1 MGERA
6 SKEGPMECPKCGHEQ
21 DNTFECESCGIVF
34 EKYEQIQARLKGHEI
49 SKPIQISRR
58 MGSPKSKNSY
68 YTALGVAIGI
78 IACVA
83 LYRIFLH
90 SDTKEIKNEQ
100 LVKLTSAQEETI
112 REEQKVGGIKIAP
125 HNSKSTSEYI
135 ARAANATVLIETAWG
150 SGSGFFIDS
159 GCKVVTNSHVVHLD
173 PRRLESME
181 TQQNRLK
188 QIIEYEEQ
196 EIANAE
202 DGIRYISDR
211 GNRREV
217 EKFIKLKKE
226 RLEQLKI
233 RYQAF
238 TSTLESIKYG
248 SGLSE
253 LKVTLIDGSQYT
265 AIIAQLSERY
275 DLALLELLGSNCASI
290 EPGQSSRLRQGDPV
304 YTVGHPVGLR
314 HSVTSGIV
322 SGFRE
327 HAGVRLIQTDAPI
340 NPGNSGGPL
349 IDRNGE
355 VIGVNTMILADTEGI
370 GFAIPIEVVLD
381 EFQLE
386 TDFEE

>member
-1 MGERA
+1 
-6 SKEGPMECPKCGHEQ
+6 MECPKCGHEQ
-21 DNTFECESCGIVF
+21 ENTLECESCGIVF
-34 EKYEQIQARLKGHEI
+34 EKYEQIQARLKDQET

-68 YTALGVAIGI
+68 YTLVGVALGI
-78 IACVA
+78 ISCVMF
-83 LYRIFLH
+83 YWIFL
-90 SDTKEIKNEQ
+90 SSASKEDKNEE
-100 LVKLTSAQEETI
+100 LAKLTSGQENKI
-112 REEQKVGGIKIAP
+112 REERNISTVEIV
-125 HNSKSTSEYI
+125 SSTSRSTSDYI
-135 ARAANATVLIETAWG
+135 ARAANATVFIETAWG

-173 PRRLESME
+173 PRDVESME
-181 TQQNRLK
+181 KQQHRLQ
-188 QIIEYEEQ
+188 QIIEFEER
-196 EIANAE
+196 EIARAE
-202 DGIRYISDR
+202 DGIRHISDR
-211 GNRREV
+211 VNRQEV

-238 TSTLESIKYG
+238 TSALEDIKYG

-253 LKVTLIDGSQYT
+253 LKVTLIDGSQYN
-265 AIIAQLSERY
+265 AIISQLNERY
-275 DLALLELLGSNCASI
+275 DLALLELLASNCAFI
-290 EPGQSSRLRQGDPV
+290 DPGQSSRLRQGDPV

-314 HSVTSGIV
+314 HSVTSGII

-327 HAGVRLIQTDAPI
+327 HAGVLYIQTDAPI

-355 VIGVNTMILADTEGI
+355 VVGVNTMILADTEGI

-386 TDFEE
+386 TEFEE

>member
-1 MGERA
+1 
-6 SKEGPMECPKCGHEQ
+6 MECPKCGHQQ

-34 EKYEQIQARLKGHEI
+34 EKYERIQARLRSQET
-49 SKPIQISRR
+49 SKPLEISRR

-68 YTALGVAIGI
+68 FTLLGVAFGV
-78 IACVA
+78 IACLA

-90 SDTKEIKNEQ
+90 SDTKQTKNED
-100 LVKLTSAQEETI
+100 LAKLTSAQEENI
-112 REEQKVGGIKIAP
+112 REEQKIGGTKIAP
-125 HNSKSTSEYI
+125 HTSRSTSDYI
-135 ARAANATVLIETAWG
+135 ARAANATVFIETAWG
-150 SGSGFFIDS
+150 SGSGFFVDS
-159 GCKVVTNSHVVHLD
+159 GCKIVTNSHVVHLD
-173 PRRLESME
+173 SRDVESME
-181 TQQNRLK
+181 RQQNRLK
-188 QIIEYEEQ
+188 QIIEYEER
-196 EIANAE
+196 EIAKAE
-202 DGIRYISDR
+202 DGLRHISDW
-211 GNRREV
+211 GNREEV
-217 EKFIKLKKE
+217 EKFIRLKRE

-233 RYQAF
+233 RYQAYS
-238 TSTLESIKYG
+238 STLESIKYG

-265 AIIAQLSERY
+265 AMVSQLSENY
-275 DLALLELLGSNCASI
+275 DLALLELLTSNCAFI

-314 HSVTSGIV
+314 HSVTSGII

-327 HAGVRLIQTDAPI
+327 HAGVRFIQTDAPI

-381 EFQLE
+381 EFQLVI
-386 TDFEE
+386 DFEE

>member
-1 MGERA
+1 
-6 SKEGPMECPKCGHEQ
+6 MECPKCGHQQ

-34 EKYEQIQARLKGHEI
+34 EKYERIQARLRSQET
-49 SKPIQISRR
+49 SKPLEISRR

-68 YTALGVAIGI
+68 FTLLGVAFGV
-78 IACVA
+78 IACLA

-90 SDTKEIKNEQ
+90 SDTKQTKNED
-100 LVKLTSAQEETI
+100 LAKLTSAQAENI
-112 REEQKVGGIKIAP
+112 REEQKIGEIKIAP
-125 HNSKSTSEYI
+125 HTSRSTSDYI
-135 ARAANATVLIETAWG
+135 ARAANATVFIETAWG
-150 SGSGFFIDS
+150 SGSGFFVDS
-159 GCKVVTNSHVVHLD
+159 GCKIVTNSHVVHLD
-173 PRRLESME
+173 SRDVESME
-181 TQQNRLK
+181 RQQNRLK
-188 QIIEYEEQ
+188 QIIEYEER
-196 EIANAE
+196 EIAKAE
-202 DGIRYISDR
+202 DGLRHISDW
-211 GNRREV
+211 GNREEV
-217 EKFIKLKKE
+217 EKFIRLKRE

-233 RYQAF
+233 RYQAYS
-238 TSTLESIKYG
+238 STLESIKYG

-265 AIIAQLSERY
+265 AMVSQLSENY
-275 DLALLELLGSNCASI
+275 DLALLELLTSNCAFI

-314 HSVTSGIV
+314 HSVTSGII

-327 HAGVRLIQTDAPI
+327 HAGVRFIQTDAPI

-381 EFQLE
+381 EFQLVI
-386 TDFEE
+386 DFEE

>member
-1 MGERA
+1 M
-6 SKEGPMECPKCGHEQ
+6 KCPKCDHEQ
-21 DNTFECESCGIVF
+21 DNTFECEACGIVF

-49 SKPIQISRR
+49 SKPVQISRR

-68 YTALGVAIGI
+68 YIILGVAMGI

-90 SDTKEIKNEQ
+90 TNSKEIKSEQ
-100 LVKLTSAQEETI
+100 LMNLTSLQEETVGKA
-112 REEQKVGGIKIAP
+112 QKVGGSKIVP
-125 HNSKSTSEYI
+125 HNSRAISEYI

-159 GCKVVTNSHVVHLD
+159 GCTVVTNSHVVHLD
-173 PRRLESME
+173 PQTLESME
-181 TQQNRLK
+181 RQQNRLRE
-188 QIIEYEEQ
+188 IIEYEEQ
-196 EIANAE
+196 EIARAE
-202 DGIRYISDR
+202 DGIRYISDS

-217 EKFIKLKKE
+217 EKFIRFKKE
-226 RLEQLKI
+226 RLEQLKS
-233 RYQAF
+233 RYQSF
-238 TSTLESIKYG
+238 TSTLENIKYG

-275 DLALLELLGSNCASI
+275 DLALLELLASDCAFI
-290 EPGQSSRLRQGDPV
+290 ETGQSSRLRQGDPV

-314 HSVTSGIV
+314 HSVTSGII

-349 IDRNGE
+349 IDSNGE

-386 TDFEE
+386 TGYEE